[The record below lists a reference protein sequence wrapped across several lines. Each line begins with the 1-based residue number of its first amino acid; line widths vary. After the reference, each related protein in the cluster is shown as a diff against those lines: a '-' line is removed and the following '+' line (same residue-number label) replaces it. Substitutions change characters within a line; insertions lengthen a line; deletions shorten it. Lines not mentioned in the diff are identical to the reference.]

1 VKTDQKAPSVQKQST
16 SQRMPNLTE
25 QHEAFLKHLQRVSG
39 IVQTWPAWQ
48 QQVLGGALARST
60 GTDET
65 MASRK

>member
-1 VKTDQKAPSVQKQST
+1 
-16 SQRMPNLTE
+16 MPNLTE